1 MEQEK
6 FYIVTKMEQE
16 DHKKFLYITTF
27 VKRKTGLII
36 TVVMSVLAGL
46 AVSWILDYVTVGMV
60 ALIAVGYFLMIVG
73 IQCYKINK
81 LNKQRAKTDKV
92 VGFGAE
98 SHLHFYEEHILMEM
112 PVNKSSGQL
121 RYDQIHEIMETKDY
135 FAVYTSSNQASLI
148 RKKDIKQEEL
158 AAFTTF
164 LKEKMQ
170 KKYKTLSV

>member
-16 DHKKFLYITTF
+16 DHKKFIYITTF
-27 VKRKTGLII
+27 FKRKTGLIV
-36 TVVMSVLAGL
+36 TAVMSILAGL
-46 AVSWILDYVTVGMV
+46 AVSWILECVTVGMV
-60 ALIAVGYFLMIVG
+60 ALIAVCYFLMIVG

-81 LNKQRAKTDKV
+81 LNKQRAKTDKA

-98 SHLHFYEEHILMEM
+98 SHLYFYEDHILMEM
-112 PVNKSSGQL
+112 PVTKSSGQL
-121 RYDQIHEIMETKDY
+121 RYDQIYEIMETKEF

-148 RKKDIKQEEL
+148 RKKDIPQEEL
-158 AAFTTF
+158 AAFTCF

-170 KKYKTLSV
+170 KQYKTLSV

>member
-16 DHKKFLYITTF
+16 DHKKFMYITTF
-27 VKRKTGLII
+27 VMRKTGLII
-36 TVVMSVLAGL
+36 TAVMSVLAGL

-60 ALIAVGYFLMIVG
+60 VLIAVGYFLMIVG

-81 LNKQRAKTDKV
+81 MNKQRAKTDKA

-98 SHLHFYEEHILMEM
+98 SHLHFYDDHILMEM
-112 PVNKSSGQL
+112 PVTKSSGQL
-121 RYDQIHEIMETKDY
+121 RYDQIYEIMETKEF

-158 AAFTTF
+158 AAFTGF

-170 KKYKTLSV
+170 KQYKILSV

>member
-16 DHKKFLYITTF
+16 DHKKFMYITTF
-27 VKRKTGLII
+27 VKRKSGLII
-36 TVVMSVLAGL
+36 TAVMSLLAGL
-46 AVSWILDYVTVGMV
+46 AVSWILDRVTPGMI
-60 ALIAVGYFLMIVG
+60 ALIAVAYFFMIVG

-81 LNKQRAKTDKV
+81 MNKQRAKTDRA

-98 SHLHFYEEHILMEM
+98 NHLHFYDDHILMEM
-112 PVNKSSGQL
+112 PVTKSSGQL
-121 RYDQIHEIMETKDY
+121 RYDQIYEIMETKEF
-135 FAVYTSSNQASLI
+135 FAVYTSSHQASLI

-158 AAFTTF
+158 AAFIAF

-170 KKYKTLSV
+170 KGYKTLSV

>member
-6 FYIVTKMEQE
+6 FYVVTKMEQE

-27 VKRKTGLII
+27 IKRKTGLII
-36 TVVMSVLAGL
+36 TAVMSVLAGL
-46 AVSWILDYVTVGMV
+46 AVSWILDYMTVGMV
-60 ALIAVGYFLMIVG
+60 VLIGVAYFLMIVG

-81 LNKQRAKTDKV
+81 MNEQRAKTDKA

-98 SHLHFYEEHILMEM
+98 SHLHFYDDHILMEM
-112 PVNKSSGQL
+112 PVTKSSGQL
-121 RYDQIHEIMETKDY
+121 RYDQIYEIMETKEF

-148 RKKDIKQEEL
+148 RKKDIKQEEI
-158 AAFTTF
+158 AAFTEF

-170 KKYKTLSV
+170 KQYKILSV

>member
-36 TVVMSVLAGL
+36 TAVMSVLAGL
-46 AVSWILDYVTVGMV
+46 AVSWILDYMTVGMV
-60 ALIAVGYFLMIVG
+60 VLIGVAYFLMIVG

-81 LNKQRAKTDKV
+81 MNKQRAKTDKA

-98 SHLHFYEEHILMEM
+98 SHLHFYDDHILMEM
-112 PVNKSSGQL
+112 PVTKSSGQL
-121 RYDQIHEIMETKDY
+121 RYDQIYEIMETKEF

-158 AAFTTF
+158 AAFTEF

-170 KKYKTLSV
+170 KQYKILSV

>member
-6 FYIVTKMEQE
+6 FYIITKMEQE

-27 VKRKTGLII
+27 IKRKAGLL
-36 TVVMSVLAGL
+36 TTAVMSVLAGL
-46 AVSWILDYVTVGMV
+46 AISWILDYVTVGMV
-60 ALIAVGYFLMIVG
+60 ALIGVAYFFMIVG
-73 IQCYKINK
+73 IQCFKINK
-81 LNKQRAKTDKV
+81 MNQQRAKTDKA

-98 SHLHFYEEHILMEM
+98 SHLHFYDDYILMEI
-112 PVNKSSGQL
+112 PVTKSSGQL
-121 RYDQIHEIMETKDY
+121 RYNQIYEIMETKEF

-158 AAFTTF
+158 AAFTGF

-170 KKYKTLSV
+170 KQYKTLSV

>member
-16 DHKKFLYITTF
+16 DHKKFMYITTF
-27 VKRKTGLII
+27 VMRKTGLLV
-36 TVVMSVLAGL
+36 TAVMSVLAGL

-81 LNKQRAKTDKV
+81 MNKQRAKTDKA

-98 SHLHFYEEHILMEM
+98 SHLHFYDDYILMEM
-112 PVNKSSGQL
+112 PVTKSSGQL
-121 RYDQIHEIMETKDY
+121 RYDQIYQITETKEF

-158 AAFTTF
+158 TAFISF

-170 KKYKTLSV
+170 KQYKTLSV

>member
-27 VKRKTGLII
+27 VKRKTGLIL
-36 TVVMSVLAGL
+36 TAVMSVLAGL
-46 AVSWILDYVTVGMV
+46 AVSWILDSMTVGMV
-60 ALIAVGYFLMIVG
+60 VLISVGYFLMIVG

-81 LNKQRAKTDKV
+81 MNKQRAKTDKA

-98 SHLHFYEEHILMEM
+98 SYLHFYEDYILMEV
-112 PVNKSSGQL
+112 PVTKSSGQL
-121 RYDQIHEIMETKDY
+121 RYDQIYEIMETKEF

-148 RKKDIKQEEL
+148 RKKDVKQEEL
-158 AAFTTF
+158 AAFTAF

-170 KKYKTLSV
+170 KQYKTLSV